1 MFRFFAAV
9 VAAAMLCGC
18 IPEEFMLR
26 INKEERTPITVA
38 ALLPLSGTNRIYAEQ
53 MREGLLCAETEINAN
68 GGIGGRQMIL
78 RFIDTRGD
86 AVGTRDAV
94 AQAEKLNAAGLIA
107 GYNTEEVSRIIEH
120 SSRLRMPTVIPL
132 ATSMYH
138 LQVSPF
144 VYRNAYSDA
153 QQMEMLAA
161 YLRAWRS
168 LTRGAVLID
177 PVDAPEYSRGIARN
191 FAQAVTDQGG
201 EIVGTTILP
210 ANGDVPVET
219 IRSILVAAPQFI
231 IVPSQG
237 KRAADILKKLRLGGF
252 TGIICGPDSWDDTSF
267 IDALAGFEPGDCVY
281 TAFFSPENPSAE
293 FESFRKTFRARFFHN
308 PEACETQSY
317 DALKFLVIG
326 LTGVD
331 NLLDFDKNWQ
341 SIRNHSGAAAVYTML
356 KKGDIDRTIY
366 LNSIGV
372 RRGNGKIVP
381 YARLS
386 RKMQYSQ
393 LEEYK
398 VLESSDK

>member
-1 MFRFFAAV
+1 MFRSFAAV

-18 IPEEFMLR
+18 VPEEFMLR
-26 INKEERTPITVA
+26 INKEERTPVTVA
-38 ALLPLSGTNRIYAEQ
+38 ALLPLSGANRIYAEQ
-53 MREGLLCAETEINAN
+53 MRQGLLCAETEINAN

-161 YLRAWRS
+161 YMRAWRS

-210 ANGDVPVET
+210 DNGDIPVDT

-231 IVPSQG
+231 MVPSQG

-267 IDALAGFEPGDCVY
+267 IDALVGFEPGDCVY
-281 TAFFSPENPSAE
+281 TAFFSPENPSPE

-331 NLLDFDKNWQ
+331 NLLDFDRNWQ

-372 RRGNGKIVP
+372 RRGGGKIIP

-398 VLESSDK
+398 VLESPDK